1 MASINL
7 NILTQVKKSIANVK
21 GFQATVN
28 KQLGQIQ
35 KRVGLLNLSFASF
48 LGNLQA
54 RAVASAFNAV
64 RSTIS
69 GVTGGFFEL
78 SEAVAE
84 VNSIL
89 PDTAALTEENRRQFI
104 RFSTTFGATP
114 GAQAKAFY
122 QIVSAGI
129 TDTSKAI
136 KLLTVS
142 NKAGVA
148 GLTDIGVAIDGITS
162 VLAVYGQRGLD
173 ATDISDIFFAAVREG
188 KTTFDQ
194 LSRSIGRVSSIAGT
208 VGVSFD
214 EVAGTLAFLT
224 KVGISTEE
232 AVTGIRAVLSS
243 IIKPAEQAKKAAKDL
258 GIDFSVAGLRA
269 KGFGGF
275 LAEIAKVTKG
285 SAEELV
291 KLFPNIRALGAVA
304 AISGGDLDDFRRI
317 LDATANSAG
326 ATEAA
331 FKKISDSAAFQFK
344 ALTRTIQNLPAIFL
358 TGADPEFA
366 ELFKTLRITIQ
377 DLTPVFADL
386 IILFAT
392 FGQTAIRTLEALRPS
407 KIKADVNSF
416 FDFIEQRVKRGG
428 KIIAETDAEINKI
441 NEDFKAFSK
450 TANTKAGD
458 ALVKSF
464 DAIIRVATKLRMTA
478 SQTFKDIGQD
488 AEKATR
494 DLAGLNGEA
503 SKLAANL
510 SKASD
515 AALQFASRFGA
526 EDAAAELL
534 RRRLQVIQEAQ
545 VQNLI
550 TLEQGLTARETLE
563 LEFEQKR
570 IEKLISD
577 EQLRLGVQKQG
588 AEERLVAE
596 QGVLQRRLDNE
607 TLSNAQRLVA
617 QRRFDQSALKL
628 QTIRQKKFEQ
638 NQRAFLGTAS
648 TLANNESQVLKAIGK
663 SAALVNIGIKTS
675 EAAVSSFAFGS
686 AIGGPI
692 LGAIFQGIA
701 IAAGAA
707 QAAKVASLQT
717 GLTSVPPGFPNDTF
731 RANLSSGERVTTSRQ
746 NQDLTEFLDREN
758 EKANGTDQAIVA
770 GLALIARMLG
780 NLENTIIVRIGNK
793 EVLRAVRDGRRA
805 GGTLAV

>member
-377 DLTPVFADL
+377 DLTF
-386 IILFAT
+386 
-392 FGQTAIRTLEALRPS
+392 
-407 KIKADVNSF
+407 
-416 FDFIEQRVKRGG
+416 
-428 KIIAETDAEINKI
+428 
-441 NEDFKAFSK
+441 
-450 TANTKAGD
+450 
-458 ALVKSF
+458 
-464 DAIIRVATKLRMTA
+464 
-478 SQTFKDIGQD
+478 
-488 AEKATR
+488 
-494 DLAGLNGEA
+494 
-503 SKLAANL
+503 
-510 SKASD
+510 
-515 AALQFASRFGA
+515 
-526 EDAAAELL
+526 
-534 RRRLQVIQEAQ
+534 
-545 VQNLI
+545 
-550 TLEQGLTARETLE
+550 
-563 LEFEQKR
+563 R
-570 IEKLISD
+570 I
-577 EQLRLGVQKQG
+577 
-588 AEERLVAE
+588 
-596 QGVLQRRLDNE
+596 
-607 TLSNAQRLVA
+607 
-617 QRRFDQSALKL
+617 
-628 QTIRQKKFEQ
+628 
-638 NQRAFLGTAS
+638 
-648 TLANNESQVLKAIGK
+648 
-663 SAALVNIGIKTS
+663 
-675 EAAVSSFAFGS
+675 
-686 AIGGPI
+686 
-692 LGAIFQGIA
+692 
-701 IAAGAA
+701 
-707 QAAKVASLQT
+707 
-717 GLTSVPPGFPNDTF
+717 
-731 RANLSSGERVTTSRQ
+731 
-746 NQDLTEFLDREN
+746 
-758 EKANGTDQAIVA
+758 
-770 GLALIARMLG
+770 
-780 NLENTIIVRIGNK
+780 
-793 EVLRAVRDGRRA
+793 
-805 GGTLAV
+805 